1 MSNTIHSII
10 QKQTAFY
17 QKGCTIDF
25 KSRKQ
30 RLEILLKSLEDYT
43 PEITR
48 ALKKDLGKSHEEALM
63 TEIREVRKE
72 IEYTIK
78 NFQKW
83 AKIKKVPTPVTL
95 FGSKSRII
103 PEPLGKILIIAPWNY
118 PFNLSV
124 MPVIPALAAGNTVI
138 IKPSELAPETSSV
151 ICDMISKNFSS
162 EEIAVIEGGVDET
175 SELLNHPFDHI
186 FFTGGET
193 VGKIVMKAASAN
205 LTPVTL
211 ELGGKSP
218 AIVLKDANIKTSAK
232 RIAWAKFTNAGQ
244 TCVAPDYVLID
255 RSVKDDFLKE
265 IKKSVVSFYGENPK
279 ESPFYG
285 RIINDRHFERLEKLL
300 KNQKPVTKLETD
312 SKARYIAPTVLDEVS
327 TESPVMQEEIF
338 GPVLPVLTVDSIN
351 EAIDFVTKRP
361 KPLAL
366 YVFSENKKNSSEVL
380 LKTSSG
386 GACVNDAIVHLSSHH
401 LPFGGVGISGMGA
414 YHGRFGFETFSHFKS
429 VVSSTTKFDIPLR
442 YPPFPKWFK
451 KLMNIL

>member
-1 MSNTIHSII
+1 MSNSICSI
-10 QKQTAFY
+10 LEKQTAFY
-17 QKGCTIDF
+17 QKGLTIDL

-30 RLEILLKSLEDYT
+30 RLEILLKALEIYT
-43 PEITR
+43 QKISS
-48 ALKKDLGKSHEEALM
+48 ALKKDLGKSYEEALM

-72 IEYTIK
+72 LEYTIK
-78 NFQKW
+78 NLKKW

-118 PFNLSV
+118 PFNLSI
-124 MPVIPALAAGNTVI
+124 MPAIPAVAAGNTVV

-151 ICDMISKNFSS
+151 IHEMISKNFSN
-162 EEIAVIEGGVDET
+162 EEIAVIEGGIDET
-175 SELLNHPFDHI
+175 SELLKHPFDHI

-193 VGKIVMKAASAN
+193 VGKIVMKAASAH

-244 TCVAPDYVLID
+244 TCVAPDYVLVD
-255 RSVKDDFLKE
+255 KSVKDIFLKE
-265 IKKSVVSFYGENPK
+265 IKKSIISFYGENPK

-285 RIINDRHFERLEKLL
+285 RIINDRHFERLENLL
-300 KNQKPVTKLETD
+300 KDQKPVTKLETD
-312 SKARYIAPTVLDEVS
+312 SKTKYIAPAVLDDVS
-327 TESPVMQEEIF
+327 PESPVMKQEIF
-338 GPVLPVLTVDSIN
+338 GPILPVLSVESMS
-351 EAIDFVTKRP
+351 EAICFAGKRP

-366 YVFSENKKNSSEVL
+366 YVFTESRKNSGEVL

-401 LPFGGVGISGMGA
+401 LPFGGVGTSGMGA
-414 YHGRFGFETFSHFKS
+414 YHGKFGFETFSHFKP

-442 YPPFPKWFK
+442 YPPFPQWFK